1 MNSKN
6 DLENEKNQEIEN
18 DNKNDI
24 KSKYDSLNTWL
35 DKEDSKYSIT
45 QENQEK
51 NKIIFDNDN
60 DISKKDILSNINK
73 LIEENDKRDQN
84 FIYNKNRKIM
94 ISNSNLDDEE
104 EKFNNLKTINTS
116 DILGLTLELKELK
129 KTNQIMKETIQ
140 DLKNEISRNELQF
153 KENKDKEI
161 NKLKFEYEEK
171 IEELKAL
178 IDNLISEK
186 KQLNEKVSLIAL
198 EYEKKEYDYKK
209 KINELIEYHKS
220 DNEKSKDAW
229 FQAEK
234 IRRKKWE
241 ETKIKEIKELTI
253 KNLEP
258 ELDKILQDH
267 KKELIEQEEN
277 LKDNFRKQKEKLIA
291 DYEDKIEKMKKNFSK
306 EKEDLQEKE
315 RKEYIKRLR
324 EQNIR
329 LEDQHSSEQKKWYV
343 NLQDEIKRLEEL
355 RNKDKINYE
364 NDLTQLANKYD
375 KLIEE
380 KEKYWKENIDKLNDE
395 LLKKDELKYN
405 KDNNDINIYNEN
417 INK

>member
-1 MNSKN
+1 MNSRN
-6 DLENEKNQEIEN
+6 DTENEKNQDEN
-18 DNKNDI
+18 TNKNYM

-35 DKEDSKYSIT
+35 DNEDSKYFPT
-45 QENQEK
+45 KENYISNSGE
-51 NKIIFDNDN
+51 NTSYEN
-60 DISKKDILSNINK
+60 DITKKDILSNINK
-73 LIEENDKRDQN
+73 LIEENDKRDQS
-84 FIYNKNRKIM
+84 FIYNKRQKYINT
-94 ISNSNLDDEE
+94 NNTNTETDEDLE
-104 EKFNNLKTINTS
+104 EKFNNLKKINTS

-140 DLKNEISRNELQF
+140 DLKNEISRNELQYN
-153 KENKDKEI
+153 ENTSKAL
-161 NKLKFEYEEK
+161 NKQKFEYEEK
-171 IEELKAL
+171 IEELKSL
-178 IDNLISEK
+178 IANLITEK
-186 KQLNEKVSLIAL
+186 KNLNEKISLIVN
-198 EYEKKEYDYKK
+198 EQEKKEYEYTK
-209 KINELIEYHKS
+209 KINELIEFHKS

-241 ETKIKEIKELTI
+241 ENKIKEIKELTI

-267 KKELIEQEEN
+267 KKELMTQEQK
-277 LKDNFRKQKEKLIA
+277 LKDEFRLKKEKLIA
-291 DYEDKIEKMKKNFSK
+291 DYEDKIEKMKKKFLK

-329 LEDQHSSEQKKWYV
+329 MEDQHNSEQKKWYI

-364 NDLTQLANKYD
+364 NDLTQLALKYD

-405 KDNNDINIYNEN
+405 QDNTDINN
-417 INK
+417 IK

>member
-1 MNSKN
+1 MNSRN
-6 DLENEKNQEIEN
+6 DTENEKNQDEN
-18 DNKNDI
+18 TNKNYM

-35 DKEDSKYSIT
+35 DNEDSKYFPT
-45 QENQEK
+45 KENYISNSGE
-51 NKIIFDNDN
+51 NTSYEN
-60 DISKKDILSNINK
+60 DITKKDILSNINK
-73 LIEENDKRDQN
+73 LIEENDKRDQS
-84 FIYNKNRKIM
+84 FIYNKRQKYINT
-94 ISNSNLDDEE
+94 NNTNTETDEDLE
-104 EKFNNLKTINTS
+104 EKFNNLKKINTS

-140 DLKNEISRNELQF
+140 DLKNEISRNELQYN
-153 KENKDKEI
+153 ENTTKAL
-161 NKLKFEYEEK
+161 NKQKFEYEEK
-171 IEELKAL
+171 IEELKSL
-178 IDNLISEK
+178 ISNLITEK
-186 KQLNEKVSLIAL
+186 KNLNEKISLIVN
-198 EYEKKEYDYKK
+198 EQEKKEYEYTK
-209 KINELIEYHKS
+209 KINELIEFHKS

-241 ETKIKEIKELTI
+241 ENKIKEIKELTI

-267 KKELIEQEEN
+267 KRELMVQEQK
-277 LKDNFRKQKEKLIA
+277 LKDEFRLKKEKLIA
-291 DYEDKIEKMKKNFSK
+291 DYEDKIEKMKKNFLK

-329 LEDQHSSEQKKWYV
+329 MEDQHNSEQKKWYI

-364 NDLTQLANKYD
+364 NDLTQLALKYD

-405 KDNNDINIYNEN
+405 QDNTDINN
-417 INK
+417 IK

>member
-6 DLENEKNQEIEN
+6 EQENEKNPEEESNIN
-18 DNKNDI
+18 NNYI
-24 KSKYDSLNTWL
+24 KSKYDSLNSWL
-35 DKEDSKYSIT
+35 DNEDSKYSLNK
-45 QENQEK
+45 ENNEL
-51 NKIIFDNDN
+51 NKLNSNNDN
-60 DISKKDILSNINK
+60 DITKKDILSNINK

-84 FIYNKNRKIM
+84 FIYNKNRQIL
-94 ISNSNLDDEE
+94 NSNPDLDED
-104 EKFNNLKTINTS
+104 EKFNNLKKINTS
-116 DILGLTLELKELK
+116 DILGLTLELKEIK

-140 DLKNEISRNELQF
+140 DLKNEISRNELQY
-153 KENKDKEI
+153 KENMDKAL
-161 NKLKFEYEEK
+161 NKQKFEYEEQ

-186 KQLNEKVSLIAL
+186 KQLNDKISIIFGEF
-198 EYEKKEYDYKK
+198 EKKEYEYKK
-209 KINELIEYHKS
+209 KINDLIEYHKT

-241 ETKIKEIKELTI
+241 ESKIKEIKELTI

-267 KKELIEQEEN
+267 KKELLDQEES
-277 LKDNFRKQKEKLIA
+277 LKDKFRLQKEKLIA
-291 DYEDKIEKMKKNFSK
+291 DYEDKIEKMKKNFAK

-329 LEDQHSSEQKKWYV
+329 LEDQHNSEQKKWYV

-364 NDLTQLANKYD
+364 NDLVQLANKYD

-395 LLKKDELKYN
+395 LLKKDELKY
-405 KDNNDINIYNEN
+405 KDDIDN

>member
-1 MNSKN
+1 MNSRN
-6 DLENEKNQEIEN
+6 DTENEKNQDEN
-18 DNKNDI
+18 TNKNYM

-35 DKEDSKYSIT
+35 DNEDSKYFPT
-45 QENQEK
+45 KENYISNSGE
-51 NKIIFDNDN
+51 NTSYEN
-60 DISKKDILSNINK
+60 DITKKDILSNINK
-73 LIEENDKRDQN
+73 LIEENDKRDQS
-84 FIYNKNRKIM
+84 FIYNKRQKYINT
-94 ISNSNLDDEE
+94 NNTNTETDDDLE
-104 EKFNNLKTINTS
+104 EKFNNLKKINTS

-140 DLKNEISRNELQF
+140 DLKNEISRNELQYN
-153 KENKDKEI
+153 ENTSKAL
-161 NKLKFEYEEK
+161 NKQKFEYEEK
-171 IEELKAL
+171 IEELKSL
-178 IDNLISEK
+178 IANLITEK
-186 KQLNEKVSLIAL
+186 KNLNEKISLIVN
-198 EYEKKEYDYKK
+198 EQEKKEYEYTK
-209 KINELIEYHKS
+209 KINELIEFHKS

-241 ETKIKEIKELTI
+241 ENKIKEIKELTI

-267 KKELIEQEEN
+267 KKELMTQEQK
-277 LKDNFRKQKEKLIA
+277 LKDEFRLKKEKLIA
-291 DYEDKIEKMKKNFSK
+291 DYEDKIEKMKKNFLK

-329 LEDQHSSEQKKWYV
+329 MEDQHNSEQKKWYI

-364 NDLTQLANKYD
+364 NDLTQLALKYD

-405 KDNNDINIYNEN
+405 QDNTDINN
-417 INK
+417 IK

>member
-1 MNSKN
+1 MNSRN
-6 DLENEKNQEIEN
+6 DTENEKNQDEN
-18 DNKNDI
+18 TNKNYM

-35 DKEDSKYSIT
+35 DNEDSKYIPT
-45 QENQEK
+45 KENYISNSGE
-51 NKIIFDNDN
+51 NTSYEN
-60 DISKKDILSNINK
+60 DITKKDILSNINK
-73 LIEENDKRDQN
+73 LIEENDKRDQS
-84 FIYNKNRKIM
+84 FIYNKRQKYINT
-94 ISNSNLDDEE
+94 NNTNTETDEDLE
-104 EKFNNLKTINTS
+104 EKFNNLKKINTS

-140 DLKNEISRNELQF
+140 DLKNEISRNELQYN
-153 KENKDKEI
+153 ENTTKAL
-161 NKLKFEYEEK
+161 NKQKFEYEEK
-171 IEELKAL
+171 IEELKSL
-178 IDNLISEK
+178 IANLITEK
-186 KQLNEKVSLIAL
+186 KNLNEKISLIVN
-198 EYEKKEYDYKK
+198 EQEKKEYEYTK
-209 KINELIEYHKS
+209 KINELIEFHKS

-241 ETKIKEIKELTI
+241 ENKIKEIKELTI

-267 KKELIEQEEN
+267 KKELMTQEQK
-277 LKDNFRKQKEKLIA
+277 LKDEFRLKKEKLIA
-291 DYEDKIEKMKKNFSK
+291 DYEDKIEKMKKNFLK

-329 LEDQHSSEQKKWYV
+329 MEDQHNSEQKKWYI

-364 NDLTQLANKYD
+364 NDLTQLALKYD

-405 KDNNDINIYNEN
+405 QDNTDINN
-417 INK
+417 IK

>member
-6 DLENEKNQEIEN
+6 EQENEKNPEEESNIN
-18 DNKNDI
+18 NNYI
-24 KSKYDSLNTWL
+24 KSKYDSLNSWL
-35 DKEDSKYSIT
+35 DNEDSKYSLNK
-45 QENQEK
+45 ENNEL
-51 NKIIFDNDN
+51 NKLNSNNDN
-60 DISKKDILSNINK
+60 DITKKDILSNINK

-84 FIYNKNRKIM
+84 FIYNKNRQIL
-94 ISNSNLDDEE
+94 NSNPDLDED
-104 EKFNNLKTINTS
+104 EKFNNLKKINTS
-116 DILGLTLELKELK
+116 DILGLTLELKEIK

-140 DLKNEISRNELQF
+140 DLKNEISRNELQY
-153 KENKDKEI
+153 KENMDKAL
-161 NKLKFEYEEK
+161 NKQKFEYEEQ

-186 KQLNEKVSLIAL
+186 KQLNDKISIIFGEF
-198 EYEKKEYDYKK
+198 EKKEYEYKK
-209 KINELIEYHKS
+209 KINDLIEYHKT

-241 ETKIKEIKELTI
+241 ESKIKEIKELTI

-267 KKELIEQEEN
+267 KKELLDQEES
-277 LKDNFRKQKEKLIA
+277 LKDKFRLQKEKLIA
-291 DYEDKIEKMKKNFSK
+291 DYEDKIEKMKKNFAK

-329 LEDQHSSEQKKWYV
+329 LEDQHNSEQKKWYV
-343 NLQDEIKRLEEL
+343 NLQDESKRLEEL

-364 NDLTQLANKYD
+364 NDLVQLANKYD

-395 LLKKDELKYN
+395 LLKKDELKYKDDIDNMN
-405 KDNNDINIYNEN
+405 K
-417 INK
+417 

>member
-6 DLENEKNQEIEN
+6 ELEDEKNQDEN
-18 DNKNDI
+18 INNNYM
-24 KSKYDSLNTWL
+24 KSKYDSLNSWL
-35 DKEDSKYSIT
+35 DNEDSKYSI
-45 QENQEK
+45 
-51 NKIIFDNDN
+51 NKESNILNTDNTNNDV

-84 FIYNKNRKIM
+84 FIYNKKQKSINIPTEAD
-94 ISNSNLDDEE
+94 LH
-104 EKFNNLKTINTS
+104 EKFNNLKKINTS
-116 DILGLTLELKELK
+116 DILGLTLELKEIK

-140 DLKNEISRNELQF
+140 DLKNEISRNELQY
-153 KENKDKEI
+153 KENMTKEL
-161 NKLKFEYEEK
+161 NKQKFEYEEK

-178 IDNLISEK
+178 IENLISEK
-186 KQLNEKVSLIAL
+186 KQLNEKVSIIAN
-198 EYEKKEYDYKK
+198 EYDKKEYDYKK
-209 KINELIEYHKS
+209 KINELIEYHKA

-241 ETKIKEIKELTI
+241 ENKIKEIKELTI

-267 KKELIEQEEN
+267 KKELIEQEQS
-277 LKDNFRKQKEKLIA
+277 LKDNFRAQKEKLIA
-291 DYEDKIEKMKKNFSK
+291 EYEDKIEKMKKNFAK

-395 LLKKDELKYN
+395 LLKKDELKYIDD
-405 KDNNDINIYNEN
+405 KGDINKLDI
-417 INK
+417 

>member
-1 MNSKN
+1 MNSRN
-6 DLENEKNQEIEN
+6 DTENEKNQDEN
-18 DNKNDI
+18 TNKNYM

-35 DKEDSKYSIT
+35 DNEDSKYIPT
-45 QENQEK
+45 KENYISNSGE
-51 NKIIFDNDN
+51 NTSYEN
-60 DISKKDILSNINK
+60 DITKKDILSNINK
-73 LIEENDKRDQN
+73 LIEENDKRDQS
-84 FIYNKNRKIM
+84 FIYNKRQKYINT
-94 ISNSNLDDEE
+94 NNTNTETDEDLE
-104 EKFNNLKTINTS
+104 EKFNNLKKINTS

-140 DLKNEISRNELQF
+140 DLKNEISRNELQYN
-153 KENKDKEI
+153 ENTTKAL
-161 NKLKFEYEEK
+161 NKQKFEYEEK
-171 IEELKAL
+171 IEELKSL
-178 IDNLISEK
+178 IANLITEK
-186 KQLNEKVSLIAL
+186 KNLNEKISLIVN
-198 EYEKKEYDYKK
+198 EQEKKEYEYTK
-209 KINELIEYHKS
+209 KINELIEFHKS

-241 ETKIKEIKELTI
+241 ENKIKEIKELTI

-267 KKELIEQEEN
+267 KRELMVQEQK
-277 LKDNFRKQKEKLIA
+277 LKDEFRLKKEKLIA
-291 DYEDKIEKMKKNFSK
+291 DYEDKIEKMKKNFLK

-329 LEDQHSSEQKKWYV
+329 MEDQHNSEQKKWYI

-364 NDLTQLANKYD
+364 NDLTQLALKYD

-405 KDNNDINIYNEN
+405 QDNTDINN
-417 INK
+417 IK

>member
-6 DLENEKNQEIEN
+6 EQENEKNPEEESNIN
-18 DNKNDI
+18 NNYI
-24 KSKYDSLNTWL
+24 KSKYDSLNSWL
-35 DKEDSKYSIT
+35 DNEDSKYSLNK
-45 QENQEK
+45 ENNEL
-51 NKIIFDNDN
+51 NKLNSNNEN
-60 DISKKDILSNINK
+60 DITKKDILSNINK

-84 FIYNKNRKIM
+84 FIYNKNRQIL
-94 ISNSNLDDEE
+94 NSSPDLDED
-104 EKFNNLKTINTS
+104 EKFNNLKKINTS
-116 DILGLTLELKELK
+116 DILGLTLELKEIK

-140 DLKNEISRNELQF
+140 DLKNEISRNELQY
-153 KENKDKEI
+153 KENMDKAL
-161 NKLKFEYEEK
+161 NKQKFEYEEQ

-186 KQLNEKVSLIAL
+186 KQLNDKISIIFGEF
-198 EYEKKEYDYKK
+198 EKKEYEYKK
-209 KINELIEYHKS
+209 KINDLIEYHKT

-241 ETKIKEIKELTI
+241 ESKIKEIKELTI

-267 KKELIEQEEN
+267 KKELLEQEES
-277 LKDNFRKQKEKLIA
+277 LKDKFRLQKEKLIA
-291 DYEDKIEKMKKNFSK
+291 DYEDKIEKMKKNFAK

-329 LEDQHSSEQKKWYV
+329 LEDQHNSEQKKWYV

-364 NDLTQLANKYD
+364 NDLVQLANKYD

-395 LLKKDELKYN
+395 LLKKDELKY
-405 KDNNDINIYNEN
+405 KDDIDN

>member
-6 DLENEKNQEIEN
+6 EQENEKNPEEESNIN
-18 DNKNDI
+18 NNYI
-24 KSKYDSLNTWL
+24 KSKYDSLNSWL
-35 DKEDSKYSIT
+35 DNEDSKYSL
-45 QENQEK
+45 NKEK
-51 NKIIFDNDN
+51 NELNKLNSINDN
-60 DISKKDILSNINK
+60 DITKKDILSNINK

-84 FIYNKNRKIM
+84 FIYNKNRQIL
-94 ISNSNLDDEE
+94 NSSPDLDED
-104 EKFNNLKTINTS
+104 EKFNNLKKINTS
-116 DILGLTLELKELK
+116 DILGLTLELKEIK

-140 DLKNEISRNELQF
+140 DLKNEISRNELQY
-153 KENKDKEI
+153 KENMDKAL
-161 NKLKFEYEEK
+161 NKQKFEFEEQ

-186 KQLNEKVSLIAL
+186 KQLNDKISIIFGEF
-198 EYEKKEYDYKK
+198 EKKEYEYKK
-209 KINELIEYHKS
+209 KINDLIEYHKT

-234 IRRKKWE
+234 IRRKRWE
-241 ETKIKEIKELTI
+241 ESKIKEIKELTI

-267 KKELIEQEEN
+267 KKELLEQEES
-277 LKDNFRKQKEKLIA
+277 LKDKFRLQKEKLIA
-291 DYEDKIEKMKKNFSK
+291 DYEDKIEKMKKNFAK

-329 LEDQHSSEQKKWYV
+329 LEDQHNSEQKKWYV

-364 NDLTQLANKYD
+364 NDLVQLANKYD

-395 LLKKDELKYN
+395 LLKKDELKY
-405 KDNNDINIYNEN
+405 KDDIDN

>member
-6 DLENEKNQEIEN
+6 EQENEKNPEEESNIN
-18 DNKNDI
+18 NNYI
-24 KSKYDSLNTWL
+24 KSKYDSLNSWL
-35 DKEDSKYSIT
+35 DNEDSKYSLNK
-45 QENQEK
+45 ENNEL
-51 NKIIFDNDN
+51 NKINSNNEN
-60 DISKKDILSNINK
+60 DITKKDILSNINK

-84 FIYNKNRKIM
+84 FIYNKNRQIL
-94 ISNSNLDDEE
+94 NSNPDLDED
-104 EKFNNLKTINTS
+104 EKFNNLKKINTS
-116 DILGLTLELKELK
+116 DILGLTLELKEIK

-140 DLKNEISRNELQF
+140 DLKNEISRNELQY
-153 KENKDKEI
+153 KENMDKAL
-161 NKLKFEYEEK
+161 NKQKFEYEEQ

-186 KQLNEKVSLIAL
+186 KQLNDKISIIFGEF
-198 EYEKKEYDYKK
+198 EKKEYEYKK
-209 KINELIEYHKS
+209 KINDLIEYHKT

-241 ETKIKEIKELTI
+241 ESKIKEIKELTI

-267 KKELIEQEEN
+267 KKELLEQEES
-277 LKDNFRKQKEKLIA
+277 LKDKFRLQKEKLIA
-291 DYEDKIEKMKKNFSK
+291 DYEDKIEKMKKNFAK

-329 LEDQHSSEQKKWYV
+329 LEDQHNSEQKKWYV

-364 NDLTQLANKYD
+364 NDLVQLANKYD

-405 KDNNDINIYNEN
+405 DDIDN

>member
-1 MNSKN
+1 MNSRN
-6 DLENEKNQEIEN
+6 DTENEKNQDEN
-18 DNKNDI
+18 TNKNYM

-35 DKEDSKYSIT
+35 DNEDSKYIPT
-45 QENQEK
+45 KENYISNSGE
-51 NKIIFDNDN
+51 NTSYEN
-60 DISKKDILSNINK
+60 DITKKDILSNINK
-73 LIEENDKRDQN
+73 LIEENDKRDQS
-84 FIYNKNRKIM
+84 FIYNKRQKYINT
-94 ISNSNLDDEE
+94 NNTNTETDEDLE
-104 EKFNNLKTINTS
+104 EKFNNLKKINTS

-140 DLKNEISRNELQF
+140 DLKNEISRNELQYN
-153 KENKDKEI
+153 ENTSKAL
-161 NKLKFEYEEK
+161 NKQKFEYEEK

-178 IDNLISEK
+178 IANLITEK
-186 KQLNEKVSLIAL
+186 KNLNEKISLIVN
-198 EYEKKEYDYKK
+198 EQEKKEYEYTK
-209 KINELIEYHKS
+209 KINELIEFHKS

-229 FQAEK
+229 FQAEN

-241 ETKIKEIKELTI
+241 ENKIKEIKELTI

-267 KKELIEQEEN
+267 KKELMTQEQK
-277 LKDNFRKQKEKLIA
+277 LKDEFRLKKEKLIA
-291 DYEDKIEKMKKNFSK
+291 DYEDKIEKMKKNFLK
-306 EKEDLQEKE
+306 EKENLQEKE

-329 LEDQHSSEQKKWYV
+329 MEDQHNSEQKKWYI

-364 NDLTQLANKYD
+364 NDLTQLALKYD

-405 KDNNDINIYNEN
+405 QDNTDINN
-417 INK
+417 IK

>member
-6 DLENEKNQEIEN
+6 EQENEKNPEEESNIN
-18 DNKNDI
+18 NNYI
-24 KSKYDSLNTWL
+24 KSKYDSLNSWL
-35 DKEDSKYSIT
+35 DNEDSKYSLNK
-45 QENQEK
+45 ENNEL
-51 NKIIFDNDN
+51 NKLNSNNDN
-60 DISKKDILSNINK
+60 DITKKDILSNINK

-84 FIYNKNRKIM
+84 FIYNKNRQIL
-94 ISNSNLDDEE
+94 NSSPDLDED
-104 EKFNNLKTINTS
+104 EKFNNLKKINTS
-116 DILGLTLELKELK
+116 DILGLTLELKEIK

-140 DLKNEISRNELQF
+140 DLKNEISRNELQY
-153 KENKDKEI
+153 KENMDKAL
-161 NKLKFEYEEK
+161 NKQKFEYEEQ

-186 KQLNEKVSLIAL
+186 KQLNDKISIIFGEF
-198 EYEKKEYDYKK
+198 EKKEYEYKK
-209 KINELIEYHKS
+209 KINDLIEYHKT

-241 ETKIKEIKELTI
+241 ESKIKEIKELTI

-267 KKELIEQEEN
+267 KKELLEQEES
-277 LKDNFRKQKEKLIA
+277 LKDKFRLQKEKLIA
-291 DYEDKIEKMKKNFSK
+291 DYEDKIEKMKKKFAK

-329 LEDQHSSEQKKWYV
+329 LEDQHNSEQKKWYV

-364 NDLTQLANKYD
+364 NDLVQLANKYD

-395 LLKKDELKYN
+395 LLKKDELKY
-405 KDNNDINIYNEN
+405 KDDIDN

>member
-1 MNSKN
+1 MNSKIEQ
-6 DLENEKNQEIEN
+6 ENEKNPEEESNIN
-18 DNKNDI
+18 NNYI
-24 KSKYDSLNTWL
+24 RSKYDSLNSWL
-35 DKEDSKYSIT
+35 DNEDSKYSLNK
-45 QENQEK
+45 EN
-51 NKIIFDNDN
+51 NKLNKLNSNNDN
-60 DISKKDILSNINK
+60 DITKKDILSNINK

-84 FIYNKNRKIM
+84 FIYNKNRQIL
-94 ISNSNLDDEE
+94 NSNPDLDED
-104 EKFNNLKTINTS
+104 EKFNNLKKINTS
-116 DILGLTLELKELK
+116 DILGLTLELKEIK

-140 DLKNEISRNELQF
+140 DLKNEISRNELQY
-153 KENKDKEI
+153 KENTDKAL
-161 NKLKFEYEEK
+161 NKQKFEYEEQ

-186 KQLNEKVSLIAL
+186 KQLNDKISIIFGEF
-198 EYEKKEYDYKK
+198 EKKEYEYKK
-209 KINELIEYHKS
+209 KINDLIEYHKT

-241 ETKIKEIKELTI
+241 ESKIKEIKELTI

-267 KKELIEQEEN
+267 KKELLEQEES
-277 LKDNFRKQKEKLIA
+277 LKDKFRLQKEKLIA
-291 DYEDKIEKMKKNFSK
+291 DYEDKIEKMKKNFAK

-329 LEDQHSSEQKKWYV
+329 LEDQHNSEQKKWYI

-364 NDLTQLANKYD
+364 NDLAQLANKYD

-395 LLKKDELKYN
+395 LLKKDELKY
-405 KDNNDINIYNEN
+405 KDDIDN

>member
-6 DLENEKNQEIEN
+6 EQENEKNPEEESNIN
-18 DNKNDI
+18 NNYI
-24 KSKYDSLNTWL
+24 KSKYDSLNSWL
-35 DKEDSKYSIT
+35 DNEDSKYSLNK
-45 QENQEK
+45 ENNEL
-51 NKIIFDNDN
+51 NKLNSNNDN
-60 DISKKDILSNINK
+60 DITKKDILSNINK

-84 FIYNKNRKIM
+84 FIYNKNRQIL
-94 ISNSNLDDEE
+94 NSSPDLDED
-104 EKFNNLKTINTS
+104 EKFNNLKKINTS
-116 DILGLTLELKELK
+116 DILGLTLELKEIK

-140 DLKNEISRNELQF
+140 DLKNEISRNELQY
-153 KENKDKEI
+153 KENMDKAL
-161 NKLKFEYEEK
+161 NKQKFEYEEQ

-186 KQLNEKVSLIAL
+186 KQLNDKISIIFGEF
-198 EYEKKEYDYKK
+198 EKKEYEYKK
-209 KINELIEYHKS
+209 KINDLIEYHKT

-241 ETKIKEIKELTI
+241 ESKIKEIKELTI

-267 KKELIEQEEN
+267 KKELLEQEES
-277 LKDNFRKQKEKLIA
+277 LKDKFRLQKEKLIA
-291 DYEDKIEKMKKNFSK
+291 DYEDKIEKMKKNFAK

-329 LEDQHSSEQKKWYV
+329 LEDQHNSEQKKWYI

-355 RNKDKINYE
+355 RNKDKIHYE
-364 NDLTQLANKYD
+364 NDLVQLANKYD

-395 LLKKDELKYN
+395 LLKKDELKY
-405 KDNNDINIYNEN
+405 KDDIDN

>member
-6 DLENEKNQEIEN
+6 EQENEKNPEEESNIN
-18 DNKNDI
+18 NNYI
-24 KSKYDSLNTWL
+24 KSKYDSLNSWL
-35 DKEDSKYSIT
+35 DNEDSKYSLNK
-45 QENQEK
+45 ENNEL
-51 NKIIFDNDN
+51 NKLNSNNDN
-60 DISKKDILSNINK
+60 DITKKDILSNINK

-84 FIYNKNRKIM
+84 FIYNKNRQIL
-94 ISNSNLDDEE
+94 NSNPDLDED
-104 EKFNNLKTINTS
+104 EKFNNLKKINTS
-116 DILGLTLELKELK
+116 DILGLTLELKEIK

-140 DLKNEISRNELQF
+140 DLKNEISRNELQY
-153 KENKDKEI
+153 KENMDKAL
-161 NKLKFEYEEK
+161 NKQKFEYEEQ

-186 KQLNEKVSLIAL
+186 KQLNDKISIIFGEF
-198 EYEKKEYDYKK
+198 EKKEYEYKK
-209 KINELIEYHKS
+209 KINDLIEYHKT

-241 ETKIKEIKELTI
+241 ESKIKEIKELTI

-267 KKELIEQEEN
+267 KKELLEQEES
-277 LKDNFRKQKEKLIA
+277 LKDKFRLQKEKLIA
-291 DYEDKIEKMKKNFSK
+291 DYEDKIEKMKKNFAK

-329 LEDQHSSEQKKWYV
+329 LEDQHNSEQKKWYI

-395 LLKKDELKYN
+395 LLKKDELKY
-405 KDNNDINIYNEN
+405 KDDIDN

>member
-1 MNSKN
+1 MNSRN
-6 DLENEKNQEIEN
+6 DTENEKNQDEN
-18 DNKNDI
+18 TNKNYM

-35 DKEDSKYSIT
+35 DNEDSKYFPT
-45 QENQEK
+45 KENYISNSGE
-51 NKIIFDNDN
+51 NTSYEN
-60 DISKKDILSNINK
+60 DITKKDILSNINK
-73 LIEENDKRDQN
+73 LIEENDKRDQS
-84 FIYNKNRKIM
+84 FIYNKSQKYINT
-94 ISNSNLDDEE
+94 NNTNTETDEDLE
-104 EKFNNLKTINTS
+104 EKFNNLKKINTS

-140 DLKNEISRNELQF
+140 DLKNEISRNELQYN
-153 KENKDKEI
+153 ENTTKAL
-161 NKLKFEYEEK
+161 NKQKFEYEEK

-178 IDNLISEK
+178 IANLITEK
-186 KQLNEKVSLIAL
+186 KNLNEKISLIVN
-198 EYEKKEYDYKK
+198 EQEKKEYEYTK
-209 KINELIEYHKS
+209 KINELIEFHKS

-241 ETKIKEIKELTI
+241 ENKIKEIKELTI

-267 KKELIEQEEN
+267 KKELMTQEQK
-277 LKDNFRKQKEKLIA
+277 LKDEFRLKKEKLIA
-291 DYEDKIEKMKKNFSK
+291 DYEDKIEKMKKNFLK

-329 LEDQHSSEQKKWYV
+329 MEDQHNSEQKKWYI

-364 NDLTQLANKYD
+364 NDLTQLALKYD

-405 KDNNDINIYNEN
+405 QDNTDINN
-417 INK
+417 IK

>member
-1 MNSKN
+1 MNSRN
-6 DLENEKNQEIEN
+6 DTENEKNQDEN
-18 DNKNDI
+18 TNKNYM

-35 DKEDSKYSIT
+35 DNEDSKYFPT
-45 QENQEK
+45 KENYISNSGE
-51 NKIIFDNDN
+51 NISYEN
-60 DISKKDILSNINK
+60 DITKKDILSNINK
-73 LIEENDKRDQN
+73 LIEENDKRDQS
-84 FIYNKNRKIM
+84 FIYNKRQKYINT
-94 ISNSNLDDEE
+94 NNTNTETDEDLE
-104 EKFNNLKTINTS
+104 EKFNNLKKINTS

-140 DLKNEISRNELQF
+140 DLKNEISRNELQYN
-153 KENKDKEI
+153 ENTSKAL
-161 NKLKFEYEEK
+161 NKQKFEYEEK
-171 IEELKAL
+171 IEELKSL
-178 IDNLISEK
+178 IANLITEK
-186 KQLNEKVSLIAL
+186 KNLNEKISLIVN
-198 EYEKKEYDYKK
+198 EQEKKEYEYTK
-209 KINELIEYHKS
+209 KINELIEFHKS

-241 ETKIKEIKELTI
+241 ENKIKEIKELTI

-267 KKELIEQEEN
+267 KKELMTLEQK
-277 LKDNFRKQKEKLIA
+277 LKDEFRLKKEKLIA
-291 DYEDKIEKMKKNFSK
+291 DYEDKIEKMKKNFLK

-329 LEDQHSSEQKKWYV
+329 MEDQHNSEQKKWYI

-364 NDLTQLANKYD
+364 NDLTQLALKYD

-405 KDNNDINIYNEN
+405 QDNTDINN
-417 INK
+417 IK

>member
-6 DLENEKNQEIEN
+6 EQENEKNPEEESNIN
-18 DNKNDI
+18 NNYI
-24 KSKYDSLNTWL
+24 KSKYDSLNSWL
-35 DKEDSKYSIT
+35 DNEDSKYSLNK
-45 QENQEK
+45 ENNEL
-51 NKIIFDNDN
+51 NKLNSNNDN
-60 DISKKDILSNINK
+60 DITKKDILSNINK

-84 FIYNKNRKIM
+84 FIYNKNRQIL
-94 ISNSNLDDEE
+94 NSNPDLDED
-104 EKFNNLKTINTS
+104 EKFNNLKKINTS
-116 DILGLTLELKELK
+116 DILGLTLELKEIK

-140 DLKNEISRNELQF
+140 DLKNEISRNELQY
-153 KENKDKEI
+153 KENMDKAL
-161 NKLKFEYEEK
+161 NKQKFEYEEQ

-186 KQLNEKVSLIAL
+186 KQLNDKISIIFGEF
-198 EYEKKEYDYKK
+198 EKKEYEYKK
-209 KINELIEYHKS
+209 KINDLIEYHKT

-241 ETKIKEIKELTI
+241 ESKIKEIKELTI

-267 KKELIEQEEN
+267 KKELLEQEES
-277 LKDNFRKQKEKLIA
+277 LKDKFRLQKEKLIA
-291 DYEDKIEKMKKNFSK
+291 DYEDKIEKMKKNFAK

-329 LEDQHSSEQKKWYV
+329 LEDQHNSEQKKWYI

-364 NDLTQLANKYD
+364 NDLVQLANKYD

-405 KDNNDINIYNEN
+405 DDIDN